1 MEDPRIRKFAR
12 FIIGKSVGLKKGE
25 KILIELHGDPK
36 AAPLAKAMIEEAYA
50 LGGFPFFQKF
60 DYELEG
66 AILKGTSEE
75 HMHNIAAYEL
85 KRMQDM
91 DAYVDIRAS
100 KNIHEWNDVPKDK
113 MAVYNK
119 EYWGSIHLSERC
131 NHTKW
136 TVIRYPN
143 EAMAQLAGMSTEQ
156 YENFYFNA
164 CLVDYEKMGRAM
176 QPLVELME
184 RTDNVRITGPK
195 TDLTFSIKGIP
206 AIGTTGE
213 NNVPDGEILTAPVK
227 DSVNGFIYYNVPS
240 PYGGEVFR
248 DVRLEFKDGKVVNA
262 TSNLTDKMNLIFD
275 TDEGA
280 RYVGEFAIG
289 VNPIIT
295 SPMLDIL
302 FDEKM
307 AGSFHFT
314 PGNAYDVADNG
325 NRSAQHWDL
334 ISLQTPEAGG
344 GEIYFDDVLIR
355 KDGRFVL
362 PELDC
367 LNPENLL

>member
-1 MEDPRIRKFAR
+1 MEDPRIRKFAKY
-12 FIIGKSVGLKKGE
+12 IIQKAVRLQEGE

-36 AAPLAKAMIEEAYA
+36 AAVMAKAMVEEAYA
-50 LGGFPFFQKF
+50 LGAKPYFQKY
-60 DYELEG
+60 DYELE
-66 AILKGTSEE
+66 AAVLKGASAE
-75 HMHNIAAYEL
+75 HMHNIAAYEIR
-85 KRMQDM
+85 RMKDM

-100 KNIHEWNDVPKDK
+100 ENIHEWNDVPKDR
-113 MAVYNK
+113 MEIYNK
-119 EYWGSIHLSERC
+119 EYWGPIHLAERC

-136 TVIRYPN
+136 AVMRYPN
-143 EAMAQLAGMSTEQ
+143 EAMAQLAGMSTSQ
-156 YENFYFNA
+156 YEDFYFNA
-164 CLVDYEKMGRAM
+164 CLVDYDKMGRSM
-176 QPLVELME
+176 KPLVELMD
-184 RTDNVRITGPK
+184 RTDIVHIVGPK

-206 AIGTTGE
+206 TVGSNGGSNI
-213 NNVPDGEILTAPVK
+213 PDGEIMTAPVK

-248 DVRLEFKDGKVVNA
+248 DVRLEFKDGKIVDA
-262 TSNLTDKMNLIFD
+262 QSNLTEKMNKIFD

-289 VNPIIT
+289 VNPYIT

-314 PGNAYDVADNG
+314 PGNSYDVASNG
-325 NRSAQHWDL
+325 NHSAQHWDL
-334 ISLQTPEAGG
+334 ISLQTPEMGG
-344 GEIYFDDVLIR
+344 GEIWFDGVLIR

-362 PELDC
+362 PQLDS